1 MKKNSIYIVVAVI
14 AGLLAGYL
22 IFGVSSSDE
31 SAKKDKSEMSEGHNQ
46 AGEIAA
52 QMWTCSMHP
61 QIMKPEPGDCP
72 ICGMDLIPA
81 ETGAVGL
88 GANEIKM
95 TDNALALANIRTS
108 TVGMGTSD
116 GSSLKLSGKIR
127 ENEEANATQATYFAG
142 RIERLNVNY
151 TGESVAKGKLLAT
164 IYSPE
169 LVSAQQ
175 ELLTAASM
183 KASQP
188 ALYNAVR
195 NKLKL
200 WKLSDNQ
207 IDKIEEVGKVQENF
221 PVYATV
227 SGTITDIMV
236 EEGDYVKQGQPLY
249 KIANLNTVWA
259 VFDAYENQIA
269 SLKEG
274 QEVKLTTNAYPN
286 KEFNAKVSFVDPL
299 LNSSTRTVMVRAI
312 LNNKDNLLKPGM
324 FVEGT
329 IKVAQIQMENAV
341 VVPASAVMWT
351 GERSVVYVKTN
362 PNEPVFEMREVALG
376 NTNGDTYTI
385 ISGLENGDQIV
396 TNGTFTVDAAAQL
409 QGKKSMM
416 NSEGGKTMTGH
427 EGHLGMQE
435 GDKMEPSTSSADHS
449 KMKKRI
455 EVSNKFQGQLKQVF
469 EVYIGVKD
477 ALVNDDGAAAQ
488 KEAEQMEESLA
499 KVDMKLLKDR
509 EAHNHW
515 MTIQKELKASS
526 DAMASTSDIKEQRD
540 HFKHLSAHM
549 ISGVQLF
556 GVNQKVYS
564 NYCPMADSNK
574 GAYWLSLEKEIRNP
588 YYGEAMMTCGEVKAT
603 LE

>member
-1 MKKNSIYIVVAVI
+1 MKKNIIYFGLTLIV
-14 AGLLAGYL
+14 GLLAGYL
-22 IFGVSSSDE
+22 IFGSSSTDKTAVKDTSDMSGSHDHSGE
-31 SAKKDKSEMSEGHNQ
+31 SATE
-46 AGEIAA
+46 
-52 QMWTCSMHP
+52 MWTCSMHP
-61 QIMKPEPGDCP
+61 QIMQPEPGDCP

-108 TVGMGTSD
+108 TVGMGGSD
-116 GSSLKLSGKIR
+116 GNTLKLSGKIR

-142 RIERLNVNY
+142 RIERLNVSY
-151 TGESVAKGKLLAT
+151 TGESVTKGKLLAT

-188 ALYNAVR
+188 ALYKAVR

-200 WKLSDNQ
+200 WKLSEKQ
-207 IDKIEEVGKVQENF
+207 INSIEDSGKVQENF

-227 SGTITDIMV
+227 SGTVTDKLV
-236 EEGDYVKQGQPLY
+236 EEGDYVKQGQPLF
-249 KIANLNTVWA
+249 KVANLNSVWA

-274 QEVKLTTNAYPN
+274 QEIKLSTNAYPN
-286 KEFNAKVSFVDPL
+286 KEFTAKVSFVDPL
-299 LNSSTRTVMVRAI
+299 LNSSTRTVMVRAV

-329 IKVAQIQMENAV
+329 IKATQMQMENAV
-341 VVPASAVMWT
+341 LVPASAVMWT
-351 GERSVVYVKTN
+351 GERSVVYIKTN
-362 PNEPVFEMREVALG
+362 PNEPIFEMREVTLG

-385 ISGLENGDQIV
+385 ISGLEKGDQIV

-427 EGHLGMQE
+427 EGHSGMQE
-435 GDKMEPSTSSADHS
+435 GSKMEPSTTTDHS
-449 KMKKRI
+449 EMKNRI
-455 EVSNKFQGQLKQVF
+455 EVSNEFQGELKQVF
-469 EVYIGVKD
+469 NAYINVKN
-477 ALVNDDGAAAQ
+477 ALVNDNAAAAK
-488 KEAEQMEESLA
+488 KEAKQMEEGLTQF
-499 KVDMKLLKDR
+499 DMKLLKDK
-509 EAHNHW
+509 EYHNHW
-515 MTIQKELKASS
+515 MTIQKELNASS
-526 DAMASTSDIKEQRD
+526 NAIASTSDIKE
-540 HFKHLSAHM
+540 
-549 ISGVQLF
+549 
-556 GVNQKVYS
+556 
-564 NYCPMADSNK
+564 
-574 GAYWLSLEKEIRNP
+574 
-588 YYGEAMMTCGEVKAT
+588 
-603 LE
+603 